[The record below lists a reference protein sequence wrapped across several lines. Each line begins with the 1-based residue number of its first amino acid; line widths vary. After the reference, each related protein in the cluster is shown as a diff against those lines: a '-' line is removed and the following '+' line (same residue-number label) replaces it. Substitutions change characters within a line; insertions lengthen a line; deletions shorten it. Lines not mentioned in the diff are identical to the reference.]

1 MECIYSIKISSD
13 QLGTSISTRNTS
25 LLAAMTMWWRHACG
39 HDVIPGGRYPDVV
52 AYTLELLSEAPIPDF
67 NSFFCFLDSYFFFWY
82 IFSSSLFDRYFP
94 FFKKRKHCWKHQMEN
109 QIDFF
114 RILDT
119 SGNPLRMTFT
129 KFFHQLAFKANL
141 GEK

>member
-67 NSFFCFLDSYFFFWY
+67 NSFFLFSRFMFFFWY

-94 FFKKRKHCWKHQMEN
+94 FFKKEN
-109 QIDFF
+109 TAGNIKW
-114 RILDT
+114 RIKLISFEFLT
-119 SGNPLRMTFT
+119 LLETLWGWRSQNSFIS
-129 KFFHQLAFKANL
+129 
-141 GEK
+141 